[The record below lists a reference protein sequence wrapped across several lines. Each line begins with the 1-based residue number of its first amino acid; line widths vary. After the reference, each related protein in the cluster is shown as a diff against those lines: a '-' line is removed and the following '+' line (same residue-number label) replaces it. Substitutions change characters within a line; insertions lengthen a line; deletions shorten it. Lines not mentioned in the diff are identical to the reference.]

1 VKKTQF
7 FIPIIVSIQTDDYD
21 NVLSSLT
28 VFPFMQALVPSE
40 TVLAWQQI
48 CQQYH
53 LNELKLAD
61 AFISQHVDCLVLAFY
76 EQMILLPTAAEFFDD
91 DIVQNRLKQ
100 TLKNWLLETFRVP
113 LQNTYITAVEQQQK
127 VGRVHARV
135 GIPSWLI
142 MRGVREI
149 YANIFKLQAQNPTEN
164 DARLNSYFIQVIGLT
179 TEVMCCSYEEN
190 TLEKHEDK
198 QSYRAFSAMQD
209 VAIQK
214 DHQRSSLLNW
224 ENDLMYKVFSGQDV
238 RQYPVLSKSEFGLW
252 FIHKAAYAFQGT
264 AQVDLILQ
272 RIQDVDQLKLEQLD
286 IDCHQQQLEIIQ
298 SIRQMNREIQNL
310 LEQLFQMVDYLQAGN
325 DPLTQLMSRRYLN
338 TILAREVHYSRQNHA
353 ALALLSIDADFFKQL
368 NDRYGH
374 AQGDLALK
382 LIADTLRHYTRGS
395 DYAFRVG
402 GEEFLLLLVDTSFA
416 QAQIIAEDIRAH
428 IAEQNL
434 ALANGEGI
442 QLTVSIGCVNYDG
455 HPDYQRFLEAADAA
469 LYQAKQQGRNRVC
482 SQLICH
488 TPVPEIGI

>member
-1 VKKTQF
+1 
-7 FIPIIVSIQTDDYD
+7 
-21 NVLSSLT
+21 
-28 VFPFMQALVPSE
+28 MA
-40 TVLAWQQI
+40 
-48 CQQYH
+48 
-53 LNELKLAD
+53 
-61 AFISQHVDCLVLAFY
+61 
-76 EQMILLPTAAEFFDD
+76 
-91 DIVQNRLKQ
+91 
-100 TLKNWLLETFRVP
+100 TFQVP
-113 LQNTYITAVEQQQK
+113 LQNTYQAAIEQQQK

-149 YANIFKLQAQNPTEN
+149 YANIFRVQAEHPTAY

-190 TLEKHEDK
+190 TVEKHENK
-198 QSYRAFSAMQD
+198 QSYRAFSAIQD

-214 DHQRSSLLNW
+214 DHQRSSLLHW
-224 ENDLMYKVFSGQDV
+224 ENDLMYQVFSDQDV

-272 RIQDVDQLKLEQLD
+272 RIQDIDDLKTKQLD
-286 IDCHQQQLEIIQ
+286 QDPLETIKE
-298 SIRQMNREIQNL
+298 IRQINREIQNL

-338 TILAREVHYSRQNHA
+338 TILAREIHFSRQNHA
-353 ALALLSIDADFFKQL
+353 ALALLALDADFFKQL

-382 LIADTLRHYTRGS
+382 MIADTLRHYTRGS

-402 GEEFLLLLVDTSFA
+402 GEEFLVLLVDTSFA
-416 QAQIIAEDIRAH
+416 QAQIIAENIRAH
-428 IAEQNL
+428 IAAQRL
-434 ALANGEGI
+434 ALANGENV

-455 HPDYQRFLEAADAA
+455 HPDYQRLLDAADAA
-469 LYQAKQQGRNRVC
+469 LYQAKQ
-482 SQLICH
+482 
-488 TPVPEIGI
+488 